1 MLSLITLT
9 IIGMQRLPSPA
20 IQMDPLLL
28 VEANEIWSI
37 IGKPNNPVWPG
48 WDARKTPI
56 LIYFPGRQDLLL
68 NHPKPPAGFVKYAGP
83 IRSPIGPIYLKDGA
97 TIMQD
102 DGQNTSIPVGGVETL
117 VIADTLSTRRQW
129 AESLAPQITA
139 SPTKADETVS
149 DNLHPN
155 PYDSMVMFAH
165 EAFHV
170 YQRHMAGEK
179 GGSERTLEMYP
190 SLSVEN
196 NVGFTL
202 ESDCL
207 AKALAAKSS
216 EEVRQ
221 EALKWLAVRLWR
233 RSIIGTEA
241 GAYEDGTEFS
251 EGTAKYVEY
260 RVMQALK
267 EKTPSKEMWLIQG
280 FNGYQTLE
288 KERQRLIRQMIG
300 FMSGTMGV
308 NNDLY
313 GASPVRFRLYYSG
326 MGVAALL
333 DRLGANWH
341 DKIFTKEATL
351 TAIAQEAIHA
361 TSTELTAA
369 LASVRSS
376 TDYPSLVEKKAKL
389 ARDGEAYVKDRVSDF
404 DHAPGVLVLDYSKLI
419 DPKVAFGFTPFGI
432 LKVDSGRSLFRLVP
446 IRGTIGETSFVEES
460 AQPMMQDHKAKTLSF
475 LLPSAVDVPS
485 VIGKFNAAGSLVSE
499 LKIPGISLKNI
510 KGRAT
515 TNGNRLVI
523 ELQQ

>member
-1 MLSLITLT
+1 MFSLIALT
-9 IIGMQRLPSPA
+9 IIVAQGPAGQA

-37 IGKPNNPVWPG
+37 IGKSNNPVWPG

-56 LIYFPGRQDLLL
+56 LIYFPERQDLLV

-83 IRSPIGPIYLKDGA
+83 IRSPIGPIYLKNGA

-139 SPTKADETVS
+139 NPTKADETVS

-170 YQRHMAGEK
+170 YQRQVASEK

-196 NVGFTL
+196 NVGFAL
-202 ESDCL
+202 ESECL
-207 AKALAAKSS
+207 SKALAAKSS
-216 EEVRQ
+216 EDVRG
-221 EALKWLAVRLWR
+221 EALKWLSVRLWR
-233 RSIIGTEA
+233 RSMIGREA
-241 GAYEDGTEFS
+241 GEYEDGTEFS

-260 RVMQALK
+260 RIMQALK
-267 EKTPSKEMWLIQG
+267 EKTPSKEMWLVQG
-280 FNGYQTLE
+280 FNGYKTLE

-300 FMSGTMGV
+300 FMSGSMGV

-341 DKIFTKEATL
+341 DKIFAKDATL
-351 TAIAQEAIHA
+351 TALAQEVLHA
-361 TSTELTAA
+361 SPGELSAA
-369 LASVRSS
+369 LASAKAS
-376 TDYPSLVEKKAKL
+376 TDYASLVEKKEKL
-389 ARDGEAYVKDRVSDF
+389 AKDGETYVADRVSDF
-404 DHAPGVLVLDYSKLI
+404 DHAQGVLVLDYSKLT

-432 LKVDSGRSLFRLVP
+432 LKVDSDRSLFRLVP
-446 IRGTIGETSFVEES
+446 IRGTIGETSFAEES

-475 LLPSAVDVPS
+475 ILPSAMDVPS
-485 VIGKFNAAGSLVSE
+485 VLDKFKGAGTLVSE

-510 KGRAT
+510 KGT
-515 TNGNRLVI
+515 VSTNGNRLVI